1 MQGPQPTSTREV
13 SGVNSKG
20 GASKRSVPYAG
31 SGRQLRLLGHYFF
44 AVLAVVCMIGAVSH
58 ADEGSAAP
66 EFNRVQA
73 VLRQYCAGCH
83 SAQEP
88 EHDLVLETYEGILA
102 GGKSGAVVLP
112 GEPDNSRLLLMVE
125 GKLQPS
131 MPPEGNEAPTPD
143 EIALLRAWIEAGAPG
158 PTGEVPD
165 RTLLVTPHVPLLAP
179 VRRVINSVAFSPDGK
194 LLAVAEYNGVRLVS
208 AESRATLRRLEG
220 IRGNVTEVSFS
231 ADGNHLLAAAGEP
244 GLFGEAVLWHV
255 ADGTVAARFLG
266 HTDSLNCAALS
277 PDGTLAATGSYDQTV
292 IIWDVVS
299 GQALRTIKGHNGAVF
314 DLAFHPRRGILATA
328 SGDRTIKLWDV
339 ASGARLE
346 TFGQPLK
353 EQYAVA
359 FSPDGRYVAG
369 GGVDNRIRVWQLSET
384 AQEGTNPL
392 LLTRFA
398 HEGAI
403 IRLVYSPD
411 GATLVSAA
419 EDRTVTVWD
428 TSGYVQRLELERQP
442 DWVPA
447 LDVASDNRT
456 LAAGRLD
463 GSLAF
468 YDLSNGS
475 RLLPPKPELAG
486 ISPRGAQRG
495 VRARLV
501 FKGKNLA
508 EPQAVILESRELAI
522 SLPADV
528 PQSAEQLTLDVLLSD
543 DLPLGTRRIALLT
556 AGGSSNELAF
566 EVDVLPQLVEQ
577 ESNDS
582 VPQAQ
587 AIAAPASV
595 WGVLSA
601 RGDVDHYIFEGSA
614 GQTIVCELAS
624 RRLGGQANGSLALL
638 DARGRVLAANNDF
651 DGMEDPVLAWKLSAD
666 GRYVVRVGDL
676 SASGSEQHFY
686 RLTVGALPFVTG
698 VYPLAVPAGEPA
710 AVQLVGYNL
719 PPDAT
724 VPIEPGPPGERHV
737 PLDRALYRSAREFSV
752 LATAVSDVLESEPN
766 ERPEQATP
774 LAVPGAASGRI
785 AAASGADVDLYR
797 FAARQGESWII
808 ETEAERR
815 GSPLDTRIEVLH
827 ADGRPVERLLLQA
840 VRDSWVEFRP
850 VDSNQLG
857 MRPKNWEEMEL
868 NEYLYLQGEV
878 VKIFRLPQGPDSE
891 IVFYS
896 RNGRRRCYFDT
907 SATAHPLD
915 EPLYTVQPYSP
926 GTALVPNGL
935 PVFTLYY
942 ANDDDGERRLGR
954 DSRLTFTAP
963 ADGDYLVRVTD
974 VRGFGGSR
982 FAYRLTVRKPQ
993 PGFRVSL
1000 ANANPTV
1007 NAGSGRRLSFVAER
1021 IDGFEGEIAL
1031 EVSNLPAGYAVS
1043 APLSIQEGHIECRAV
1058 LTAAEDAQPQPP
1070 EAWQSVSVTARA
1082 WIDGQE
1088 IVQNVGSLGQVT
1100 LAPKPKVI
1108 VRIEPTELVIEPGT
1122 TITAQLKIER
1132 NGYDDLVTFEADNLP
1147 HGVIVDNIG
1156 LNGVLIRAGET
1167 ERTIFLTASRWLSDL
1182 SRPFQMVEQQQGG
1195 QSSPPVMLHVR
1206 RQSVAGK

>member
-1 MQGPQPTSTREV
+1 MDGAWPTSGREV
-13 SGVNSKG
+13 SAVISESR
-20 GASKRSVPYAG
+20 ASKRCMPPAAQNRHGWPPGIYLFAAYALMC
-31 SGRQLRLLGHYFF
+31 S
-44 AVLAVVCMIGAVSH
+44 IGAVSQ
-58 ADEGSAAP
+58 AEEGSVSPDFSRA
-66 EFNRVQA
+66 QA
-73 VLRQYCAGCH
+73 ILRKYCVGCH
-83 SAQEP
+83 SLQEP

-112 GEPDNSRLLLMVE
+112 GEPNNSRLLLMVE
-125 GKLQPS
+125 GTLQPT

-143 EIALLRAWIEAGAPG
+143 EIALLRSWIEAGAPG
-158 PTGEVPD
+158 PTGEEPD

-208 AESRATLRRLEG
+208 VESRATLRRLEG

-231 ADGNHLLAAAGEP
+231 ADGNRLLAAAGEP

-277 PDGTLAATGSYDQTV
+277 PDGALVATGSYDQTV
-292 IIWDVVS
+292 IIWDVAS
-299 GQALRTIKGHNGAVF
+299 GQALRTIKGHNGAIF
-314 DLAFHPRRGILATA
+314 DLAFHPRRGILATS

-369 GGVDNRIRVWQLSET
+369 GGVDNRIRIWQLSET

-411 GATLVSAA
+411 GTTLVSAA

-468 YDLSNGS
+468 YDLTNGS
-475 RLLPPKPELAG
+475 QLLPPKPELAS

-508 EPQAVILESRELAI
+508 EPQGVMLESRELAI
-522 SLPADV
+522 TLPADV
-528 PQSAEQLTLDVLLSD
+528 PQTAEQMTLEVLLPD
-543 DLPLGTRRIALLT
+543 DLSPGPHRIALLT
-556 AGGSSNELAF
+556 AGGTSNQLAF
-566 EVDVLPQLVEQ
+566 EVDVLSQLVEQ
-577 ESNDS
+577 EPNDT
-582 VPQAQ
+582 VPQS
-587 AIAAPASV
+587 IVAPASV

-601 RGDVDHYIFEGSA
+601 RGDLDYYIFEGTV

-638 DARGRVLAANNDF
+638 DASGRVLAANNDF
-651 DGMEDPVLAWKLSAD
+651 DGMEDPVLAWELSAD
-666 GRYVVRVGDL
+666 GQYVVRVGDL
-676 SASGSEQHFY
+676 SSSGSEQHFY

-698 VYPLAVPAGEPA
+698 VYPLAVPAHEPA

-719 PPDAT
+719 PPDAM
-724 VPIEPGPPGERHV
+724 VPFEPGPPGERSV

-752 LATAVSDVLESEPN
+752 LATAIPDVLENEPN
-766 ERPEQATP
+766 DGPEQATP

-785 AAASGADVDLYR
+785 AAASGADVDVYR

-891 IVFYS
+891 LVFYS

-915 EPLYTVQPYSP
+915 EPVYTVQPYSP
-926 GTALVPNGL
+926 GTVLVPNGL

-963 ADGDYLVRVTD
+963 VDGDYLVRVTD
-974 VRGFGGSR
+974 VRGFGGGR

-993 PGFRVSL
+993 PGFRVSP

-1007 NAGSGRRLSFVAER
+1007 HAGSGRRLSFVAER

-1031 EVSNLPAGYAVS
+1031 EVSNLPPGFAVS

-1058 LTAAEDAQPQPP
+1058 LTAAEDVQPPPP
-1070 EAWQSVSVTARA
+1070 EAWQSVTVTARA

-1088 IVQNVGSLGQVT
+1088 VVQNVGNLGQVT
-1100 LAPKPKVI
+1100 LAPKPKVT
-1108 VRIEPTELVIEPGT
+1108 VRVEPSELVIEPGT
-1122 TITAQLKIER
+1122 TITAKLKIER